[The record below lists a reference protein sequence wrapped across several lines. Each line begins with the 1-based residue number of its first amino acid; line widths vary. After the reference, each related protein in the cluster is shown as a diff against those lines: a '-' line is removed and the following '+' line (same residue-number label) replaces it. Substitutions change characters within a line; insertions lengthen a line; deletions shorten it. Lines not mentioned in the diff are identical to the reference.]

1 MNYDCDPKEL
11 EIKDTNGGYDGLPS
25 IEVTING
32 EDFIE
37 LMKLSGASAELME
50 RIEKRFEIVSEENY
64 SRLIIEEELIRNSEK
79 DNSE

>member
-11 EIKDTNGGYDGLPS
+11 EIKDANGGYDGLPN
-25 IEVTING
+25 IKITLNG

-37 LMKLSGASAELME
+37 MMKLAGASAELIE
-50 RIEKRFEIVSEENY
+50 IIEKRFEIVSEENY
-64 SRLIIEEELIRNSEK
+64 SRLIIEEELIRNSEE